1 MSLTLYFH
9 PLSSYCQKVLIA
21 LYENATAFTPQLV
34 DLGNAEQAAALRRLW
49 PFGRFPVLRDQA
61 RARTVAE
68 SSIIIEYLQQ
78 HHPGATRFI
87 PDDPEHALATRMTDR
102 FYDLYVMDPMQR
114 IVGDRLRP
122 ADAKDPLG
130 VEQCRARLA
139 IAYDMIEA
147 EMATRRWAAGDDF
160 TMADCAAAPS
170 LYYANLV
177 QPFGDSRRQLA
188 AYFDRLMARPSFKR
202 AVDEAEPYREFF
214 PKG

>member
-21 LYENATAFTPQLV
+21 LYENATPFTPQLV
-34 DLGNAEQAAALRRLW
+34 DLGNPGEAAALKRLW
-49 PFGRFPVLRDQA
+49 PIGRFPVLRDGD
-61 RARTVAE
+61 RVVAE

-78 HHPGATRFI
+78 HYPGPTRLL
-87 PDDPEHALATRMTDR
+87 PADPERALATRMADR
-102 FYDLYVMDPMQR
+102 FYDLCVMDPMQR

-130 VEQCRARLA
+130 VAQSHARLA
-139 IAYDMIEA
+139 TGYDMIEA
-147 EMATRRWAAGDDF
+147 DMATRRWAAGEEF

-177 QPFGDSRRQLA
+177 QPFGEGRRHLA

-202 AVDEAEPYREFF
+202 AVDEAEPYRKFF

>member
-21 LYENATAFTPQLV
+21 LYENATPFTPQLV
-34 DLGNAEQAAALRRLW
+34 DLGNPDAAAALRRLW
-49 PFGRFPVLRDQA
+49 PIGRFPVLRDAA
-61 RARTVAE
+61 RDRTVAE

-78 HHPGATRFI
+78 HYPGATRFI
-87 PDDPEHALATRMTDR
+87 PADPERALATRMADR
-102 FYDLYVMDPMQR
+102 FYDLCVMDPMQR

-130 VEQCRARLA
+130 VEQSRARLRV
-139 IAYDMIEA
+139 AYDMIET
-147 EMATRRWAAGDDF
+147 EMATLRWATGEYF

-177 QPFGDSRRQLA
+177 QPFGDAHRHVA
-188 AYFDRLMARPSFKR
+188 AYFDRLMARSSFAR
-202 AVDEAEPYREFF
+202 AVDEAEPYRQMF
-214 PKG
+214 PR

>member
-21 LYENATAFTPQLV
+21 LYENATPFTPQQV
-34 DLGNAEQAAALRRLW
+34 DLGNPEELAALKRLW
-49 PFGRFPVLRDQA
+49 PFGRFPVLRDGD
-61 RARTVAE
+61 RVVAE

-87 PDDPEHALATRMTDR
+87 PADAERALATRMADR

-122 ADAKDPLG
+122 DGAKDPLG
-130 VEQCRARLA
+130 VEQARARLA
-139 IAYDMIEA
+139 TAYDMIEA
-147 EMATRRWAAGDDF
+147 DMSTRQWAIGETF

-177 QPFGDSRRQLA
+177 QPFGDKHRQVA

-202 AVDEAEPYREFF
+202 AVDEAEPYRKFF
-214 PKG
+214 PRG